1 MDGARGLARRTLTE
15 EDRLAKATVVP
26 WHGVREAPV
35 VLVTGPEGYLADRV
49 FRELRDRVRTATPEL
64 EVTDLEASSYPRG
77 ALLEYASPSLF
88 GEPRMIR
95 IYSAES
101 SNDDLIDDVI
111 TYLER
116 VESDVIVMIR
126 HGGGNRGKRMLDAVR
141 AYPNTL
147 EVDCAEL
154 KKDADRMAFIS
165 AEFGRLG
172 AKVDHSAIVA
182 LSEAFTDDLAELAA
196 ACSQI
201 ATDSLGQ
208 AITAE
213 FVDRYYE
220 GREEVTAFAV
230 VDTAI
235 DGNRAEA
242 LRLLRH
248 ALQTGA
254 DPVPL
259 IATFAMKL
267 RQMVKVGGYKGRPA
281 DAAREL
287 GMAPWMIDR
296 AKRSLRGWTGPT
308 LGTAI
313 IAVAEADAM
322 VKGDGRDPVYAV
334 ERLVDIV
341 ATRGERA

>member
-1 MDGARGLARRTLTE
+1 M
-15 EDRLAKATVVP
+15 AKATVVP
-26 WHGVREAPV
+26 WHGMREAPI
-35 VLVTGPEGYLADRV
+35 VLVTGPEDYLADRV
-49 FRELRDRVRTATPEL
+49 FRELRDRVRTASPEL
-64 EVTDLEASSYPRG
+64 EVTDLDASQYTRG
-77 ALLEYASPSLF
+77 ALLDYASPSLF

-95 IYSAES
+95 VSNAEAT
-101 SNDDLIDDVI
+101 NDEFIDDII
-111 TYLER
+111 TYLDR
-116 VESDVIVMIR
+116 VEADVIVMVR
-126 HGGGNRGKRMLDAVR
+126 HGGGNRGKRMLDALRGFSATV
-141 AYPNTL
+141 
-147 EVDCAEL
+147 EVECAEL
-154 KKDADRMAFIS
+154 KKDADRIAFVS
-165 AEFGRLG
+165 AELKRLG
-172 AKVDHSAIVA
+172 ATVEQPAVIA
-182 LSEAFTDDLAELAA
+182 LADAFSDDLAELAA

-201 ATDSLGQ
+201 ATDALG
-208 AITAE
+208 ATVTKR

-230 VDTAI
+230 VDSAI
-235 DGNRAEA
+235 DGNREEA

-267 RQMVKVGGYKGRPA
+267 RQMVKVGGFKGRPG
-281 DAAREL
+281 DAAKEL

-296 AKRSLRGWTGPT
+296 AKRSLRGWTGPS
-308 LGTAI
+308 LGVAI

-322 VKGDGRDPVYAV
+322 VKGDGRDPVFAV

>member
-1 MDGARGLARRTLTE
+1 M
-15 EDRLAKATVVP
+15 
-26 WHGVREAPV
+26 REAPV
-35 VLVTGPEGYLADRV
+35 VLVSGPEDYLADRV
-49 FRELRDRVRTATPEL
+49 FRELRDRVRTASPEL
-64 EVTDLEASSYPRG
+64 EVTDLDASQYTRG
-77 ALLEYASPSLF
+77 ALLDYASPSLF

-95 IYSAES
+95 VSNGES
-101 SNDDLIDDVI
+101 TNDDFIDDII
-111 TYLER
+111 TYLDR
-116 VESDVIVMIR
+116 IESDVIVLLR

-141 AYPNTL
+141 AAPGTV
-147 EVDCAEL
+147 EVECAEL
-154 KKDADRMAFIS
+154 KKDADRIS
-165 AEFGRLG
+165 FVSQEFGRLG
-172 AKVDHSAIVA
+172 AKVEQAAIVA
-182 LSEAFTDDLAELAA
+182 LAEAFSEDLAELAA

-201 ATDSLGQ
+201 ATDALGNNV
-208 AITAE
+208 TKE

-230 VDTAI
+230 VDSAI

-267 RQMVKVGGYKGRPA
+267 RQMVKVGGFKGRPA

-308 LGTAI
+308 LGVAI
-313 IAVAEADAM
+313 VAVAEADAM

-341 ATRGERA
+341 ATRGARG

>member
-1 MDGARGLARRTLTE
+1 MAR
-15 EDRLAKATVVP
+15 ATTVP
-26 WHGVREAPV
+26 WHGVREAPI
-35 VLVTGPEGYLADRV
+35 VLVTGPESYLADRV
-49 FRELRDRVRTATPEL
+49 FRELRDRVRTASPNL
-64 EVTDLEASSYPRG
+64 EVTDLDAQSYQRG
-77 ALLEYASPSLF
+77 ALLDYASPSLF

-95 IYSAES
+95 VTSGES
-101 SNDDLIDDVI
+101 TNDDFMDDII
-111 TYLER
+111 TYLDR
-116 VESDVIVMIR
+116 VESDVIVMLR
-126 HGGGNRGKRMLDAVR
+126 HGGGNRGKRMLDAIR
-141 AYPNTL
+141 AFPGTL

-154 KKDADRMAFIS
+154 KKE
-165 AEFGRLG
+165 AERTSFVSQEFTRLG
-172 AKVDHSAIVA
+172 ATIDQGAVA
-182 LSEAFTDDLAELAA
+182 ALVEAFADDLSELAA

-201 ATDSLGQ
+201 ATDALG
-208 AITAE
+208 AKITKE

-230 VDTAI
+230 VDAAI
-235 DGNRAEA
+235 DGNRPEA

-267 RQMVKVGGYKGRPA
+267 RQMAKVGGFKGRPA

-287 GMAPWMIDR
+287 GMAPWMVDR
-296 AKRSLRGWTGPT
+296 AKRSLRGWDGST
-308 LGTAI
+308 LGAAI
-313 IAVAEADAM
+313 VAVAEADSM

-341 ATRGERA
+341 ATRGARA

>member
-1 MDGARGLARRTLTE
+1 M
-15 EDRLAKATVVP
+15 AKAPVVP
-26 WHGVREAPV
+26 WHGMREAPV
-35 VLVTGPEGYLADRV
+35 VLVSGPEDYLADRV
-49 FRELRDRVRTATPEL
+49 FRELRDRVRTMSPEL
-64 EVTDLEASSYPRG
+64 EVTDLDASQYTRG
-77 ALLEYASPSLF
+77 ALLDYASPSLF

-95 IYSAES
+95 VSNGETT
-101 SNDDLIDDVI
+101 NDDFIDDVI
-111 TYLER
+111 TYLDR
-116 VESDVIVMIR
+116 IESDVIVLLR

-141 AYPNTL
+141 GAPGTL
-147 EVDCAEL
+147 EVECAEL
-154 KKDADRMAFIS
+154 KKDADRIAFVS
-165 AEFGRLG
+165 QEFGRLG
-172 AKVDHSAIVA
+172 AKADHAAIVA
-182 LSEAFTDDLAELAA
+182 LAEAFSEDLAELAA

-201 ATDSLGQ
+201 ATDALGNNV
-208 AITAE
+208 TKE

-230 VDTAI
+230 VDSAI

-267 RQMVKVGGYKGRPA
+267 RQMVKVGGFKGRPA

-296 AKRSLRGWTGPT
+296 ARRSLRGWTGPT
-308 LGTAI
+308 LGVAI
-313 IAVAEADAM
+313 VAVAEADAM

-341 ATRGERA
+341 ATRGARG

>member
-1 MDGARGLARRTLTE
+1 M
-15 EDRLAKATVVP
+15 
-26 WHGVREAPV
+26 REAPV
-35 VLVTGPEGYLADRV
+35 VLVSGPEDYLADRV
-49 FRELRDRVRTATPEL
+49 FRELRDRVRTASPEL
-64 EVTDLEASSYPRG
+64 EVTDLDASQYTRG
-77 ALLEYASPSLF
+77 ALLDYASPSLF
-88 GEPRMIR
+88 GEPRLIR
-95 IYSAES
+95 VSNGES
-101 SNDDLIDDVI
+101 TNDDFIDDII
-111 TYLER
+111 TYLDRIEA
-116 VESDVIVMIR
+116 DVIVLLR

-141 AYPNTL
+141 AAPGTV
-147 EVDCAEL
+147 EVECAEL
-154 KKDADRMAFIS
+154 KKDADRIS
-165 AEFGRLG
+165 FVSQEFGRLG
-172 AKVDHSAIVA
+172 AKVEQAAIVA
-182 LSEAFTDDLAELAA
+182 LAEAFSEDLAELAA

-201 ATDSLGQ
+201 ATDALGNNV
-208 AITAE
+208 TKE

-230 VDTAI
+230 VDSAI

-267 RQMVKVGGYKGRPA
+267 RQMVKVGGFKGRPA

-308 LGTAI
+308 LGVAI
-313 IAVAEADAM
+313 VAVAEADAM

-341 ATRGERA
+341 ATRGARG

>member
-1 MDGARGLARRTLTE
+1 M
-15 EDRLAKATVVP
+15 AKATVVP
-26 WHGVREAPV
+26 WHGMREAPI
-35 VLVTGPEGYLADRV
+35 VLVTGPEDYLADRV
-49 FRELRDRVRTATPEL
+49 FRELRDRVRTASPEL
-64 EVTDLEASSYPRG
+64 EVTDLDASQYTRG
-77 ALLEYASPSLF
+77 ALLDYASPSLF

-95 IYSAES
+95 VSNAEAT
-101 SNDDLIDDVI
+101 NDEFIDDII
-111 TYLER
+111 TYLDR
-116 VESDVIVMIR
+116 VEADVIVMVR
-126 HGGGNRGKRMLDAVR
+126 HGGGNRGKRMLDALRGFSATV
-141 AYPNTL
+141 
-147 EVDCAEL
+147 EVECAEL
-154 KKDADRMAFIS
+154 KKDADRIAFVS
-165 AEFGRLG
+165 AELKRLG
-172 AKVDHSAIVA
+172 ATVEQPAVIA
-182 LSEAFTDDLAELAA
+182 LADAFSDDLAELAA

-201 ATDSLGQ
+201 ATDALGATVTKQ
-208 AITAE
+208 

-230 VDTAI
+230 VDSAI
-235 DGNRAEA
+235 DGNREEA

-267 RQMVKVGGYKGRPA
+267 RQMVKVGGFKGRPG
-281 DAAREL
+281 DAAKEL

-296 AKRSLRGWTGPT
+296 AKRSLRGWTGPS
-308 LGTAI
+308 LGVAI

-322 VKGDGRDPVYAV
+322 VKGDGRDPVFAV

>member
-1 MDGARGLARRTLTE
+1 M
-15 EDRLAKATVVP
+15 AKATVVP
-26 WHGVREAPV
+26 WHGMREAPI
-35 VLVTGPEGYLADRV
+35 VLVTGPEDYLADRV
-49 FRELRDRVRTATPEL
+49 FRELRDRVRTASPEL
-64 EVTDLEASSYPRG
+64 EVTDLDASQYTRG
-77 ALLEYASPSLF
+77 ALLDYASPSLF

-95 IYSAES
+95 VSNAEAT
-101 SNDDLIDDVI
+101 NDEFIDDII
-111 TYLER
+111 TYLDR
-116 VESDVIVMIR
+116 VEADVIVMVR
-126 HGGGNRGKRMLDAVR
+126 HGGGNRGKRMLDALRGFSATV
-141 AYPNTL
+141 
-147 EVDCAEL
+147 EVECAEL
-154 KKDADRMAFIS
+154 KNDADRIAFVS
-165 AEFGRLG
+165 AELKRLG
-172 AKVDHSAIVA
+172 ATVEQPAVVA
-182 LSEAFTDDLAELAA
+182 LAEAFSDDLAELAA

-201 ATDSLGQ
+201 ATDALGATVTKQ
-208 AITAE
+208 

-230 VDTAI
+230 VDSAI
-235 DGNRAEA
+235 DGNREEA

-267 RQMVKVGGYKGRPA
+267 RQMVKVGGFKGRPG
-281 DAAREL
+281 DAAKEL

-296 AKRSLRGWTGPT
+296 AKRSLRGWTGPS
-308 LGTAI
+308 LGVAI

-322 VKGDGRDPVYAV
+322 VKGDGRDPVFAV

>member
-1 MDGARGLARRTLTE
+1 
-15 EDRLAKATVVP
+15 
-26 WHGVREAPV
+26 
-35 VLVTGPEGYLADRV
+35 
-49 FRELRDRVRTATPEL
+49 
-64 EVTDLEASSYPRG
+64 
-77 ALLEYASPSLF
+77 
-88 GEPRMIR
+88 MIR
-95 IYSAES
+95 VSNGETT
-101 SNDDLIDDVI
+101 NDDFIDDII
-111 TYLER
+111 TYLDRIEQ
-116 VESDVIVMIR
+116 DVIVMLR

-141 AYPNTL
+141 AAPGTV
-147 EVDCAEL
+147 EVECAEL
-154 KKDADRMAFIS
+154 KKDADRVAFVS
-165 AEFGRLG
+165 QEFGRLG
-172 AKVDHSAIVA
+172 AKVEQAAIVA
-182 LSEAFTDDLAELAA
+182 LAEAFSDDLAELAA

-201 ATDSLGQ
+201 ATDALGNPV
-208 AITAE
+208 TKE

-220 GREEVTAFAV
+220 GRQEVTAFAV
-230 VDTAI
+230 VDSAI

-267 RQMVKVGGYKGRPA
+267 RQMVKVGGFKGRPA

-287 GMAPWMIDR
+287 GMAPWMVDK
-296 AKRSLRGWTGPT
+296 AKKSLRGWTGPT
-308 LGTAI
+308 LGIAI

-341 ATRGERA
+341 ATRGARG

>member
-1 MDGARGLARRTLTE
+1 M
-15 EDRLAKATVVP
+15 
-26 WHGVREAPV
+26 REAPV
-35 VLVTGPEGYLADRV
+35 VLVSGPEDYLADRV
-49 FRELRDRVRTATPEL
+49 FRELRDRVRTASPEL
-64 EVTDLEASSYPRG
+64 EVTDLDASQYTRG
-77 ALLEYASPSLF
+77 ALLDYASPSLF

-95 IYSAES
+95 VSNGES
-101 SNDDLIDDVI
+101 TNDDFIDDII
-111 TYLER
+111 TYLDR
-116 VESDVIVMIR
+116 IESDVVVLLR

-141 AYPNTL
+141 AAQGTV
-147 EVDCAEL
+147 EVECAEL
-154 KKDADRMAFIS
+154 KKDADRIS
-165 AEFGRLG
+165 FVSQEFGRLG
-172 AKVDHSAIVA
+172 AKVEQAAIVA
-182 LSEAFTDDLAELAA
+182 LAEAFSEDLAELAA

-201 ATDSLGQ
+201 ATDALGNNV
-208 AITAE
+208 TKE

-230 VDTAI
+230 VDSAI

-267 RQMVKVGGYKGRPA
+267 RQMVKVGGFKGRPA

-308 LGTAI
+308 LGVAI
-313 IAVAEADAM
+313 VAVAEADAM

-341 ATRGERA
+341 ATRGARV

>member
-1 MDGARGLARRTLTE
+1 MDGTVGVARRTLTG

-26 WHGVREAPV
+26 WHGVREAPI

-64 EVTDLEASSYPRG
+64 EVTDLDAPTYQRG
-77 ALLEYASPSLF
+77 ALLDYASPSLF

-95 IYSAES
+95 ITGAES
-101 SNDDLIDDVI
+101 TNDDLIDDVI
-111 TYLER
+111 TYLDR

-126 HGGGNRGKRMLDAVR
+126 HGGGNRGKRMLDAIR
-141 AYPNTL
+141 AYSGTL

-154 KKDADRMAFIS
+154 KKDAERIAFVGQ
-165 AEFGRLG
+165 EFTRLG
-172 AKVDHSAIVA
+172 ATIENAAVVA
-182 LSEAFTDDLAELAA
+182 LVGAFSEDLSELAA

-201 ATDSLGQ
+201 ATDALGKP
-208 AITAE
+208 ITKD

-230 VDTAI
+230 VDSAI

-267 RQMVKVGGYKGRPA
+267 RQMVKVGGFKGRPA

-308 LGTAI
+308 LGVAI
-313 IAVAEADAM
+313 VAVAEADAM

>member
-1 MDGARGLARRTLTE
+1 M
-15 EDRLAKATVVP
+15 AKAPVVP
-26 WHGVREAPV
+26 WHGMREAPV
-35 VLVTGPEGYLADRV
+35 VLVSGPEDYLADRV
-49 FRELRDRVRTATPEL
+49 FRELRDRVRTASPEL
-64 EVTDLEASSYPRG
+64 EVTDLDASQYTRG
-77 ALLEYASPSLF
+77 ALLDYASPSLF
-88 GEPRMIR
+88 GEPRLIR
-95 IYSAES
+95 VSNGES
-101 SNDDLIDDVI
+101 TNDDFIDDII
-111 TYLER
+111 TYLDRIEA
-116 VESDVIVMIR
+116 DVIVLLR

-141 AYPNTL
+141 AAPGTV
-147 EVDCAEL
+147 EVECAEL
-154 KKDADRMAFIS
+154 KKDADRIS
-165 AEFGRLG
+165 FVSQEFGRLG
-172 AKVDHSAIVA
+172 AKVEQAAIVA
-182 LSEAFTDDLAELAA
+182 LAEAFSEDLAELAA

-201 ATDSLGQ
+201 ATDALGNNV
-208 AITAE
+208 TKE

-230 VDTAI
+230 VDSAI

-267 RQMVKVGGYKGRPA
+267 RQMVKVGGFKGRPA

-308 LGTAI
+308 LGVAI
-313 IAVAEADAM
+313 VAVAEADAM

-341 ATRGERA
+341 ATRGARG

>member
-1 MDGARGLARRTLTE
+1 M
-15 EDRLAKATVVP
+15 AKATVVP
-26 WHGVREAPV
+26 WHGMREAPI
-35 VLVTGPEGYLADRV
+35 VLVTGPEDYLADRV
-49 FRELRDRVRTATPEL
+49 FRELRDRVRTASPEL
-64 EVTDLEASSYPRG
+64 EVTDLDASQYTRG
-77 ALLEYASPSLF
+77 ALLDYASPSLF

-95 IYSAES
+95 VSNAEAT
-101 SNDDLIDDVI
+101 NDEFIDDII
-111 TYLER
+111 TYLDR
-116 VESDVIVMIR
+116 VETDVIVMVR
-126 HGGGNRGKRMLDAVR
+126 HGGGNRGKRMLDALRGFSDTV
-141 AYPNTL
+141 
-147 EVDCAEL
+147 EVECAEL
-154 KKDADRMAFIS
+154 KKDADRIAFVS
-165 AEFGRLG
+165 AELKRLG
-172 AKVDHSAIVA
+172 ATVEQPAVIA
-182 LSEAFTDDLAELAA
+182 LAEAFSDDLAELAA

-201 ATDSLGQ
+201 ATDALGATVTKQ
-208 AITAE
+208 

-230 VDTAI
+230 VDSAI
-235 DGNRAEA
+235 DGNREEA

-267 RQMVKVGGYKGRPA
+267 RQMVKVGGFKGRPG
-281 DAAREL
+281 DAAKEL

-296 AKRSLRGWTGPT
+296 AKRSLRGWTGPS
-308 LGTAI
+308 LGVAI

-322 VKGDGRDPVYAV
+322 VKGDGRDPVFAV

>member
-1 MDGARGLARRTLTE
+1 M
-15 EDRLAKATVVP
+15 AKAPVVP
-26 WHGVREAPV
+26 WHGMREAPV
-35 VLVTGPEGYLADRV
+35 VLVSGPEDYLADRV
-49 FRELRDRVRTATPEL
+49 FRELRDRVRTASPEL
-64 EVTDLEASSYPRG
+64 EVTDLDASQYTRG
-77 ALLEYASPSLF
+77 ALLDYASPSLF

-95 IYSAES
+95 VSNGES
-101 SNDDLIDDVI
+101 TNDDFIDDII
-111 TYLER
+111 TYLDR
-116 VESDVIVMIR
+116 IESDVIVLLR

-141 AYPNTL
+141 AAPGTV
-147 EVDCAEL
+147 EVECAEL
-154 KKDADRMAFIS
+154 KKDADRIS
-165 AEFGRLG
+165 FVSQEFGRLG
-172 AKVDHSAIVA
+172 AKVEQAAIVA
-182 LSEAFTDDLAELAA
+182 LAEAFSEDLAELAA

-201 ATDSLGQ
+201 ATDALGNNV
-208 AITAE
+208 TKE

-230 VDTAI
+230 VDSAI

-267 RQMVKVGGYKGRPA
+267 RQMVKVGGFKGRPA

-308 LGTAI
+308 LGVAI
-313 IAVAEADAM
+313 VAVAEADAM

-341 ATRGERA
+341 ATRGARG

>member
-1 MDGARGLARRTLTE
+1 M
-15 EDRLAKATVVP
+15 AKATVVP
-26 WHGVREAPV
+26 WQGVREAPI
-35 VLVTGPEGYLADRV
+35 VLVSGPEDYLADRV
-49 FRELRDRVRTATPEL
+49 FRELRDRVRAVHPEL
-64 EVTDLEASSYPRG
+64 EVTDLDASRYTRG
-77 ALLEYASPSLF
+77 TLLDFASPSLF

-95 IYSAES
+95 VSSAETT
-101 SNDDLIDDVI
+101 NDDFIDDII
-111 TYLER
+111 TYLDR
-116 VESDVIVMIR
+116 VEADVTVMVR
-126 HGGGNRGKRMLDAVR
+126 HGGGNRGKRMLDAIR
-141 AYPNTL
+141 AYPDTI
-147 EVDCAEL
+147 EVECAEL
-154 KKDADRMAFIS
+154 KKEADRIS
-165 AEFGRLG
+165 FVSQEFGRLG
-172 AKVDHSAIVA
+172 AKVEHAAVIA
-182 LSEAFTDDLAELAA
+182 LAEAFSEDLAELAA

-201 ATDSLGQ
+201 ATDALG
-208 AITAE
+208 AGITKD
-213 FVDRYYE
+213 FVDKYYE

-230 VDTAI
+230 VDSAI

-267 RQMVKVGGYKGRPA
+267 RQMAKVGGFKGKPA

-313 IAVAEADAM
+313 VAVAEADAM

-341 ATRGERA
+341 ATRGNRG